1 MQSILGAGSS
11 LVAIVTMTNAVVRLS
26 EEDFEKFAS
35 INTVRFFMT
44 CFSGLVIAAIT
55 GV

>member
-1 MQSILGAGSS
+1 LI
-11 LVAIVTMTNAVVRLS
+11 AIGTMTNAVGKLS

-35 INTVRFFMT
+35 INTGRFFMA
-44 CFSGLVIAAIT
+44 CFSGLVIAAIA